1 MGGLRGGWPHMPT
14 EAKSPFL
21 SILYYAFIGTSPLHQ
36 AAYVANLGATGLLIE
51 RGAKVDTQE
60 HWMKMTP
67 LMLAVV
73 NGHATVAS
81 ALLDAGASLDLMDA
95 EGNTAADVARA
106 NGHVELAGQLEQ
118 HAAQSFTGAS
128 FRTRMLLSQSYVH
141 LEQRDASPK
150 SPKGPKLVRLKSVIS
165 CDD

>member
-1 MGGLRGGWPHMPT
+1 
-14 EAKSPFL
+14 
-21 SILYYAFIGTSPLHQ
+21 
-36 AAYVANLGATGLLIE
+36 
-51 RGAKVDTQE
+51 
-60 HWMKMTP
+60 MTP